1 MFGVQALAEFG
12 FFIVGSKV
20 TGPVT
25 GQEIVIL
32 AKEQTSD
39 LSRGGLSSR
48 GICYISVSDL
58 GTLNP
63 KACWA
68 ENVY

>member
-1 MFGVQALAEFG
+1 M
-12 FFIVGSKV
+12 GSKV
-20 TGPVT
+20 TGQVT